1 MTSTATQ
8 RADRLARV
16 GLLGTYTMLARRAA
30 RAELQPHG
38 PPGGPCAF
46 DAPSFG
52 FRARLPG
59 GWIRQSAETLHVAG
73 RGGILFQDLE
83 VVTPEG
89 VRIRIG
95 SAVEPAL
102 PGEVALDELVRVLGS
117 QAGGRLVACDPP
129 ESGAPVR
136 DLTIFGHDRTLMVA
150 RVAIVG
156 RRVLC
161 ADAWL
166 DAGDAGVGDDVV
178 RDFFDGLVVAAPV
191 GPGPGE
197 GRSSGTYR
205 RDEPGA

>member
-30 RAELQPHG
+30 RAELQPQG
-38 PPGGPCAF
+38 PPGGACAL

-59 GWIRQSAETLHVAG
+59 GWTRQSVETLHVAG

-83 VVTPEG
+83 IVTPER
-89 VRIRIG
+89 VRVRIG
-95 SAVEPAL
+95 SALEPAL
-102 PGEVALDELVRVLGS
+102 PGELALEELARVVGS
-117 QAGGRLVACDPP
+117 QAGGRLVASDPP
-129 ESGAPVR
+129 EDGRSIR
-136 DLTIFGHDRTLMVA
+136 DLTIFGHDGTLVVA
-150 RVAIVG
+150 RVAVVG

-166 DAGDAGVGDDVV
+166 DAGEASAGDDVV
-178 RDFFDGLVVAAPV
+178 RDFFDALEVTAE
-191 GPGPGE
+191 PGPPAID
-197 GRSSGTYR
+197 GRGSGTYR
-205 RDEPGA
+205 ATDRQA

>member
-30 RAELQPHG
+30 RAELQPDG

-59 GWIRQSAETLHVAG
+59 GWLRQSVEMLNVAG

-89 VRIRIG
+89 VRLRLG
-95 SAVEPAL
+95 SAVEPVL
-102 PGEVALDELVRVLGS
+102 PGELALEELTRVLGS
-117 QAGGRLVACDPP
+117 QAGGRLVASDPLDDG
-129 ESGAPVR
+129 SSVR
-136 DLTIFGHDRTLMVA
+136 DLTIFADDGMLIVA
-150 RVAIVG
+150 RLAIVG

-166 DAGDAGVGDDVV
+166 DAGDSGAGDDVV
-178 RDFFDGLVVAAPV
+178 RDFFDALVVTAPE
-191 GPGPGE
+191 GPVSGE
-197 GRSSGTYR
+197 GRTSGTYR
-205 RDEPGA
+205 ATERGA